1 MTLLKNKLL
10 FLFEIYIFW
19 TSQCQVSIHH
29 RINRAVSRLGA
40 RCVTVTGKK
49 KKTKKVRDERTHADT
64 QRTQPHAYGSGKEK
78 KKTIKKTG

>member
-49 KKTKKVRDERTHADT
+49 KKRKK
-64 QRTQPHAYGSGKEK
+64 
-78 KKTIKKTG
+78 